1 MSSESRVIEQFGRL
15 ASQKKYKSNPLR
27 KELLALLE
35 HYTKLD
41 NKLTKIMRLTD
52 KRLESDKRL
61 NNALSEYEKYNEQ
74 QQKNAKEKELN
85 IIKNNLFMKK
95 IPTKRNEWILS
106 VHFEP
111 LETLSG
117 DSYSVRKID
126 EQRYLL
132 FIVDG
137 MGKGLSP
144 SITSAL
150 SVAFINYL
158 IDRTKGD
165 SFSLKKLIK
174 RYREFIY
181 EKLLEEEIVAIS
193 FVYFKL
199 DIQEVEYA
207 LYGMPP
213 IYIQKNS
220 KIYKKNSN
228 NPPIAKFFDTL
239 NIDSFSIKNIK
250 KLIIASDG
258 LTENTTFDGTIYA
271 EKLEKDMECSLSLK
285 EFLEKFKKECPKH
298 EDDLNIVMLT
308 KLPRKTLSKKSF
320 TMKSKKEE
328 IQKSTDEIIS
338 FLEDNGFSETFRV
351 EYSTVLTELLINAYE
366 HGSLGISLEEKRE
379 AVIEDT
385 YDELL
390 SYREKEKK
398 GKIKILVQIV
408 KDREKILV
416 TTKIKD
422 NGNGFDTEILENS
435 MFKNRGEA
443 LKESGLGILNS
454 SLIAEE
460 IVYNFKGNEVLF
472 TIQEKEQ

>member
-1 MSSESRVIEQFGRL
+1 MSSEDRVIELYGQL
-15 ASQKKYKSNPLR
+15 LSTKEHKSNPLK
-27 KELLALLE
+27 KELRELLE
-35 HYTKLD
+35 QYVKL
-41 NKLTKIMRLTD
+41 NKKLNKIMRLTD
-52 KRLESDKRL
+52 RRQESDKKI
-61 NNALSEYEKYNEQ
+61 NNALSEYERYNEQ

-85 IIKNNLFMKK
+85 IIKNDLFMKK
-95 IPTKRNEWILS
+95 IATKRNEWILN

-126 EQRYLL
+126 EERYLL
-132 FIVDG
+132 VIVDG

-144 SITSAL
+144 SITAAL

-158 IDRTKGD
+158 VDKNQGSD
-165 SFSLKKLIK
+165 FSLKKLIK
-174 RYREFIY
+174 KYREFIY

-199 DIQEVEYA
+199 DMQEVEYS

-213 IYIQKNS
+213 IYVQKNS
-220 KIYKKNSN
+220 KTYKKNSN
-228 NPPIAKFFDTL
+228 NPPMAKFFDSL

-258 LTENTTFDGTIYA
+258 LTENTTDDGTMYA
-271 EKLEKDMECSLSLK
+271 EKLEKDLENSISLK
-285 EFLEKFKKECPKH
+285 EFLGRFKRECPTH

-320 TMKSKKEE
+320 TMKSKRDE
-328 IQKSTDEIIS
+328 IQKSTDEIIG
-338 FLEDNGFSETFRV
+338 FLKENGFSHTFRV

-379 AVIEDT
+379 AVVEDT

-390 SYREKEKK
+390 ESREKERK
-398 GKIKILVQIV
+398 GKIKITVLIV
-408 KDREKILV
+408 EDRDKILI

-435 MFKNRGEA
+435 MFKNRGA
-443 LKESGLGILNS
+443 AIKESGLGILNS

-472 TIQEKEQ
+472 TILEKER